1 MSVDYDVCKENM
13 HVTANEQRNKYNTG
27 NQPNQRLII
36 ANMHNSQYIQPIL
49 YLLFQLPC

>member
-1 MSVDYDVCKENM
+1 MSVDYDVCKDNM
-13 HVTANEQRNKYNTG
+13 HVTANEQRINYKSG

-36 ANMHNSQYIQPIL
+36 ANMHNSQYIHPIL